1 MIYNN
6 FDFSGY
12 FVDEDIR
19 ESILPETVH
28 TATDIPG
35 ADGQLFQSA
44 RLGTR
49 TIEIDARVIRRNR
62 RELNEVLPLIAQ
74 KLYARKPSPLYTRLH
89 NGEYYKALLS
99 GTVDIEKWLGTGGCT
114 LTFIAYDPVRFAD
127 GERASSLGY
136 AARDV
141 NILGNYPANPV
152 IEVDIPAPCS
162 YVAVL
167 DLTTGLQIRSEYSFK
182 AGNRVVF
189 DCTTGTEA
197 MKTALLY
204 ATKDSTTPSKLAV
217 TPQSRWFELEPGVHS
232 MRILAPSSAVS
243 GRIRY
248 VERRL

>member
-62 RELNEVLPLIAQ
+62 RELNEVLPFIAQ

-141 NILGNYPANPV
+141 TSSATIRRIPSSRWTSPHLAATSPSQTSRPAFRF
-152 IEVDIPAPCS
+152 EA
-162 YVAVL
+162 
-167 DLTTGLQIRSEYSFK
+167 EYSFK

>member
-1 MIYNN
+1 MRA
-6 FDFSGY
+6 S
-12 FVDEDIR
+12 
-19 ESILPETVH
+19 
-28 TATDIPG
+28 
-35 ADGQLFQSA
+35 FQRA

-62 RELNEVLPLIAQ
+62 RELNEVLPFIAQ

-152 IEVDIPAPCS
+152 IEVDIPASCS
-162 YVAVL
+162 YVAVS